1 MTTEKPLIVLG
12 NDGSDAGEPALRW
25 ALQQARVT
33 GSRLQVVRGWTMAT
47 APRPET
53 QTVGYVPPLEDFEAA
68 VVKAIEADC
77 AAVVADFPEV
87 EVAYIAKRGPSANAL
102 LDCAEVADLVVVGA
116 RGLGGF
122 RGLALGSTSDQ
133 VTRHASC
140 PVVVV
145 RHRKDAQIERSLPR
159 E

>member
-1 MTTEKPLIVLG
+1 MTTEKPVIVLG
-12 NDGSDAGEPALRW
+12 NDGSTAAEPALRW
-25 ALQQARVT
+25 ALRQARAV
-33 GSRLQVVRGWTMAT
+33 GGRLQVVRGWSLVT

-53 QTVGYVPPLEDFEAA
+53 QVGGHIPPLEDFEAA
-68 VVKAIEADC
+68 VIKDMQSDC
-77 AAVVADFPEV
+77 AAALADYPEV
-87 EVAYIAKRGPSANAL
+87 EVEYVARRGPAANAL
-102 LDCAEVADLVVVGA
+102 LECSEHADLVVVGA

-122 RGLALGSTSDQ
+122 RGLALGSVSDQ

-145 RHRKDAQIERSLPR
+145 RHDKSAQTERSLPR

>member
-1 MTTEKPLIVLG
+1 MTTEKPVIVLG
-12 NDGSDAGEPALRW
+12 NDGSKASEPALRW
-25 ALQQARVT
+25 ALQQARAT
-33 GSRLQVVRGWTMAT
+33 GGQVQVVRGWTMAT
-47 APRPET
+47 APRPES
-53 QTVGYVPPLEDFEAA
+53 QTIGYVPPLADFEAA
-68 VVKAIEADC
+68 VVKAIEANC
-77 AAVVADFPEV
+77 AAIVAEFPEV
-87 EVAYIAKRGPSANAL
+87 EVAYVAKRGPAANAL

-133 VTRHASC
+133 VTRHAAC

-145 RHRKDAQIERSLPR
+145 RYDKDAQTERSLPR